1 MKNSNLLLIILLFL
15 GIYSCEKNETDTVEY
30 CIEFVSSDPDAKLL
44 SSSELSEIHS
54 LFESNNLDYEN
65 LQFFEYKIDKD
76 GAKHIFTHQFA
87 NGLKVFYGSDG
98 YHFSKNNVFL
108 FGEFHNYKGL
118 INLNT
123 KPRQKMDK
131 IASLLAK
138 EIQNDSFFTS
148 TNKVD
153 SLVNGCLECEFGY
166 YNLNSGQ
173 SYASPKFVKAWYI
186 HPKGMEYP
194 HAYVN
199 DDDATLIYYFNGI
212 IVN

>member
-1 MKNSNLLLIILLFL
+1 MKNSYLLLFILLFF
-15 GIYSCEKNETDTVEY
+15 GIYSCEKNETDSVEY
-30 CIEFVSSDPDAKLL
+30 CIEFVFSNPDTKLL

-87 NGLKVFYGSDG
+87 NGLKVFYGSDA
-98 YHFSKNNVFL
+98 YHFNKDNVFL

-118 INLNT
+118 INLDT
-123 KPRQKMDK
+123 KPKQKMNK
-131 IASLLAK
+131 IASLFAK
-138 EIQNDSFFTS
+138 EIQGDSF
-148 TNKVD
+148 
-153 SLVNGCLECEFGY
+153 LVNSNSADELLNGCFECEFGY

-173 SYASPKFVKAWYI
+173 SYTSPKFAKVWYV
-186 HPKGMEYP
+186 HPKGSEYP
-194 HAYVN
+194 YAYVN